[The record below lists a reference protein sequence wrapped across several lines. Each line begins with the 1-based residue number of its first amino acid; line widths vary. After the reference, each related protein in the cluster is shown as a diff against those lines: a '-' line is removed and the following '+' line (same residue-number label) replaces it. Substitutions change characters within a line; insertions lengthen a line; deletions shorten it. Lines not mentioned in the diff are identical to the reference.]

1 MSRHIS
7 DLQAILMQLAA
18 EHRKLL
24 DQLEAQH
31 AAMKKFDLVAIADWI
46 TRSEATRLRINDLE
60 SRRRAVMRQIT
71 AALKLQ
77 QEPRLTRLAEL
88 FPPQCR
94 THESPRG
101 TARPRREN
109 FPAIA
114 GLFPVGVGGA
124 GAFEQ
129 RRSPP
134 RRRGRTRGALQP
146 AGNSARRVARRVHG
160 RRRIIRASKCLSTE
174 PSTSAQVH

>member
-7 DLQAILMQLAA
+7 DLQTILMQLAA

-60 SRRRAVMRQIT
+60 NRRRGVMRQIT
-71 AALKLQ
+71 AALKLP

-88 FPPQCR
+88 FPPQAPGLMKVR
-94 THESPRG
+94 EELRDLA
-101 TARPRREN
+101 ARISRRSQGSSRLASAVLGHLNTVVRLLAGAVER
-109 FPAIA
+109 A
-114 GLFPVGVGGA
+114 GLYNRQGIPRVVSRVGSMDAVG
-124 GAFEQ
+124 
-129 RRSPP
+129 
-134 RRRGRTRGALQP
+134 
-146 AGNSARRVARRVHG
+146 
-160 RRRIIRASKCLSTE
+160 
-174 PSTSAQVH
+174 